1 MIETFRKISNNKYEY
16 KKYSKQII
24 NRNGLKLH
32 EKVCKKNISTIFA
45 CSFSNKVFV
54 HDSRLKRHEKAFD
67 KLTFSF
73 FFSKSYHQEDHFWK
87 REKNC
92 QNIGFSFNIIKRD
105 DFRPRFIGESCF
117 FSNRDYIVSNDPLD
131 NSESITSLSENKN
144 NGASLVF
151 EKVKNDVSGNSLVES
166 EVAIP
171 SEAKWRKLK
180 RIDRPVKVIQVI
192 LKILTLDEK
201 L

>member
-1 MIETFRKISNNKYEY
+1 M
-16 KKYSKQII
+16 
-24 NRNGLKLH
+24 
-32 EKVCKKNISTIFA
+32 
-45 CSFSNKVFV
+45 
-54 HDSRLKRHEKAFD
+54 
-67 KLTFSF
+67 
-73 FFSKSYHQEDHFWK
+73 
-87 REKNC
+87 
-92 QNIGFSFNIIKRD
+92 
-105 DFRPRFIGESCF
+105 
-117 FSNRDYIVSNDPLD
+117 SNDPLD

-180 RIDRPVKVIQVI
+180 RIDKPVKVIQVI

>member
-1 MIETFRKISNNKYEY
+1 M
-16 KKYSKQII
+16 
-24 NRNGLKLH
+24 
-32 EKVCKKNISTIFA
+32 
-45 CSFSNKVFV
+45 
-54 HDSRLKRHEKAFD
+54 
-67 KLTFSF
+67 
-73 FFSKSYHQEDHFWK
+73 
-87 REKNC
+87 
-92 QNIGFSFNIIKRD
+92 
-105 DFRPRFIGESCF
+105 
-117 FSNRDYIVSNDPLD
+117 D
-131 NSESITSLSENKN
+131 NSENTTSLSEAKN

-151 EKVKNDVSGNSLVES
+151 EKAENDASSNSLVES